1 MSEVAFDFPDKAKVM
16 TLLANVYEDP
26 RVALAEFI
34 VNGMD
39 AGAQSIRIDCKNG
52 KVNTVS
58 VVDDGCGMSE
68 SEMDRIVRNLA
79 NSIKTSSEELQKR
92 HIDPAKVIGKM
103 GIGILGYQS
112 FAAKLLFVSKM
123 QGSSAVWRL
132 SMGKGQATAHIEPA
146 LEPDKEKLLG
156 LDHGTYV
163 ELRDISRDTMRL
175 FSSKTLQQY
184 LAKNFA
190 ELLRRDGSVMVFV
203 AGQRV
208 TPPPVEGTPFSVTN
222 LDVPGCGMATV
233 SLSIVASGIESGDGV
248 SLTSRGRGVVKEI
261 IRLPEFQHA
270 PWTEGVLHGS
280 IEASFLTVAPTRSNY
295 MRDEAFEAFAHA
307 IASVETQLAAE
318 VEDARKK
325 HSTEQQS
332 DALHKLREAMGHA
345 LHDLDLEG
353 GRDSSHNIGG
363 TAGTR
368 ENMETAH
375 ETRDGTQ
382 DKVPSPP
389 PKPPDTLARPKS
401 DHTQLMLDWRHLGTS
416 VHSQLAEGGMVIVNE
431 DCPDYIEECSNLSS
445 QRNLRYL
452 AKIAA
457 KELARRNFMAAD
469 TDEVMERSI
478 ELELKVLRYLGAPR
492 DKE

>member
-39 AGAQSIRIDCKNG
+39 AGAQSIHIACKNG

-68 SEMDRIVRNLA
+68 SEMVRIVRNLA

-112 FAAKLLFVSKM
+112 FAVKLVFVSKI

-132 SMGKGQATAHIEPA
+132 SMGRGQASARIEPA

-156 LDHGTYV
+156 LDHGTYA

-190 ELLRRDGSVMVFV
+190 DLLRRDGSIMVFV
-203 AGQRV
+203 GGQRV
-208 TPPPVEGTPFSVTN
+208 TPPPIEGTPFSITS
-222 LDVPGCGMATV
+222 LDVPGFGVATV
-233 SLSIVASGIESGDGV
+233 SLSIIASGIESGDGV
-248 SLTSRGRGVVKEI
+248 SVTSKGRGVVKEI

-307 IASVETQLAAE
+307 VASVETQLAAE
-318 VEDARKK
+318 VENARKK

-332 DALHKLREAMGHA
+332 DALRKLREAMGHA
-345 LHDLDLEG
+345 LHDLELEG
-353 GRDSSHNIGG
+353 SRDASHNIGG
-363 TAGTR
+363 TAGTG
-368 ENMETAH
+368 ENMGTAH
-375 ETRDGTQ
+375 EKRDETQ
-382 DKVPSPP
+382 DKVANPP
-389 PKPPDTLARPKS
+389 PRPPDALARPKS
-401 DHTQLMLDWRHLGTS
+401 DHTQLMLDWRHLGTT
-416 VHSQLAEGGMVIVNE
+416 VHSQLGEGGRVIVNE

-457 KELARRNFMAAD
+457 KELTRRNCLGAD
-469 TDEVMERSI
+469 TDEVMERAI
-478 ELELKVLRYLGAPR
+478 ELELRALRYLIAPR
-492 DKE
+492 NKE